1 MAISITIQNYLEDL
15 GINYSP
21 LAHDHTA
28 TSSMTAE
35 TSHDILPGIDT
46 VIALGFAKA
55 RTFFVGR
62 GMAIDAA
69 FLQDRLNVLGK
80 IRGCDGGAG
89 NAKGKK
95 NGRYY

>member
-35 TSHDILPGIDT
+35 T
-46 VIALGFAKA
+46 
-55 RTFFVGR
+55 
-62 GMAIDAA
+62 
-69 FLQDRLNVLGK
+69 
-80 IRGCDGGAG
+80 IRGKPMQLYIGDPMPE
-89 NAKGKK
+89 
-95 NGRYY
+95 